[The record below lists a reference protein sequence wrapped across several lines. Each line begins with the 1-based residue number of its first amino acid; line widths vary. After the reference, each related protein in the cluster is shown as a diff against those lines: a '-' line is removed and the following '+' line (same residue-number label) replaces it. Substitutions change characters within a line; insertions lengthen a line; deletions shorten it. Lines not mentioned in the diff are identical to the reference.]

1 MCIIRQNQQLWILL
15 QVCANYLFTMYL
27 SVILKCC
34 LIAWNPKRQK
44 NVGAFVSQTQLW
56 AIWCFSSV
64 RCCLNCTSRQLG
76 KRKIFLIWRDTIC
89 VVFVPKAVRRQNS
102 LLVPIID
109 SVTFA
114 PSLVYQWSSC
124 RMWFNRQ
131 ESTGSAVWQ
140 KRQYIVK
147 TDTSVASYTESK
159 MYKNVHTHL
168 PHKHTEK
175 TTSPPIYNADLLV
188 HSIPSLTDK
197 RMSNFPTLAHH
208 HLASWSGLWGPDADI
223 WDPLISDL

>member
-1 MCIIRQNQQLWILL
+1 MRKRIIRQNKQLWILL
-15 QVCANYLFTMYL
+15 QVCANFLFTMYL
-27 SVILKCC
+27 SVILKRC

-64 RCCLNCTSRQLG
+64 RCCLNCTSSQLG

-89 VVFVPKAVRRQNS
+89 VVFVPKAVRRQA
-102 LLVPIID
+102 LLEFPLVPIID

-124 RMWFNRQ
+124 GMWFNRQ

-140 KRQYIVK
+140 KKKKGSILSKQ
-147 TDTSVASYTESK
+147 TSASPHKQNAKCT
-159 MYKNVHTHL
+159 NVHTRQPARAHRESDQASYW
-168 PHKHTEK
+168 HH
-175 TTSPPIYNADLLV
+175 NADLLV
-188 HSIPSLTDK
+188 QPVSSLTD
-197 RMSNFPTLAHH
+197 
-208 HLASWSGLWGPDADI
+208 
-223 WDPLISDL
+223 

>member
-1 MCIIRQNQQLWILL
+1 MCTIRQNEQLWILL
-15 QVCANYLFTMYL
+15 QVCANFLFTMYL
-27 SVILKCC
+27 SVILKRC
-34 LIAWNPKRQK
+34 LIAWSPKRQK

-64 RCCLNCTSRQLG
+64 RCCLNCTSSQLG

-89 VVFVPKAVRRQNS
+89 VVFVPKAVRRQALLEF

-124 RMWFNRQ
+124 GMWFNRQ

-140 KRQYIVK
+140 KKRQYIFK
-147 TDTSVASYTESK
+147 
-159 MYKNVHTHL
+159 
-168 PHKHTEK
+168 
-175 TTSPPIYNADLLV
+175 
-188 HSIPSLTDK
+188 
-197 RMSNFPTLAHH
+197 
-208 HLASWSGLWGPDADI
+208 ADI
-223 WDPLISDL
+223 SIAS